1 MDQVEVP
8 VAEGSMTNA
17 RGIKQSAVV
26 GGLEMKR
33 EGKVWGEMRLERKT
47 SG

>member
-26 GGLEMKR
+26 GGLEVKR
-33 EGKVWGEMRLERKT
+33 GKVWGEMRLERKT